1 MLDTHLHDLDSLMIR
16 VMKNGKWDKEKA
28 EEIIN
33 NYSTINP
40 VKSEE
45 LFIMKEFIRFPQAYW
60 QLGIQKYWEE
70 QPWKESV
77 FIDKLKKYIEDRED
91 REDFLKNFM

>member
-1 MLDTHLHDLDSLMIR
+1 
-16 VMKNGKWDKEKA
+16 
-28 EEIIN
+28 
-33 NYSTINP
+33 
-40 VKSEE
+40 
-45 LFIMKEFIRFPQAYW
+45 MKEFIRFPQAYW